1 MGEGDLFFAVGRGGW
16 SGQNREI
23 CGAVAINFLK
33 MTILIIY
40 FFLMIGGN
48 NQQSPAPNT
57 QGINN
62 AVAET
67 LPMLQAAPNPT
78 KDATIFTYQLLDNL
92 EVGTIE
98 IRSMQGQL
106 MEIIQLSANTGSINW
121 TAGKLANG
129 VYLYSLIVNNK
140 IIANQRLV
148 ITK

>member
-1 MGEGDLFFAVGRGGW
+1 
-16 SGQNREI
+16 
-23 CGAVAINFLK
+23 

-62 AVAET
+62 AVEQT

-78 KDATIFTYQLLDNL
+78 KNATIFTYQLPDNL
-92 EVGTIE
+92 EIGTIE
-98 IRSMQGQL
+98 IRSMQGQVVETL
-106 MEIIQLSANTGSINW
+106 QLTENTGSINW